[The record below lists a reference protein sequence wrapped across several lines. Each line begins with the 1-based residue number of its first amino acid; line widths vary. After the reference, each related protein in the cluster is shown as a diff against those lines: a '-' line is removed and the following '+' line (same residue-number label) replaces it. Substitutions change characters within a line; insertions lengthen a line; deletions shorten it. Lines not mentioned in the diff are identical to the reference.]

1 MVRKRRIARQIALQ
15 ALFQADVG
23 GVPISEGLEFLFQD
37 KNLPK
42 DVIEFATELA
52 VGTWEHKEELDRV
65 IQECAPHWSIEQMT
79 GVDRNIL
86 RMATYEILHMPDTPY
101 SVSINEA
108 VELAK
113 LFGTSN
119 SGRFVNG
126 ILGGIVK
133 KYCSP
138 SGKASGGS

>member
-1 MVRKRRIARQIALQ
+1 MRKRRKARQIALQ

-23 GVPISEGLEFLFQD
+23 GVPINEGLEFLFQE
-37 KNLPK
+37 KSLPK

-52 VGTWEHKEELDRV
+52 VGTWEHRGEIDKV
-65 IQECAPHWSIEQMT
+65 IQECAPHWPIERMSS
-79 GVDRNIL
+79 VDRNIL
-86 RMATYEILHMPDTPY
+86 RMATYEILYMPDTPY

-113 LFGTSN
+113 LFGTSE
-119 SGRFVNG
+119 SSRFVNG

-133 KYCSP
+133 RYCP
-138 SGKASGGS
+138 SRGKASKGD